1 MTVTWSAY
9 GTDHLA
15 EIIDEFLTLVEA
27 GVPMSATTR
36 QNSAFL
42 KAATEAIPDLE
53 RFHTAIDAA
62 EAKKE
67 AQ

>member
-1 MTVTWSAY
+1 MMTR
-9 GTDHLA
+9 L
-15 EIIDEFLTLVEA
+15 
-27 GVPMSATTR
+27 GVWLSQAVAWFRKTAARGSATTR

-62 EAKKE
+62 EAKRE